1 MNISD
6 VKDLLNN
13 PFVQSSIIAI
23 WHILLIVIATIGAT
37 QIAKAVTRFTTGK
50 KFDGLIIQATA
61 LIMALIFSRFAWD
74 DPTGWLV
81 GGFVAYALSSV
92 LARFGL
98 IYLRLKFPKVA
109 KFVNQSNGEN
119 TP

>member
-1 MNISD
+1 MTDI
-6 VKDLLNN
+6 KELLTN
-13 PFVQSSIIAI
+13 PFVQSSIITI
-23 WHILLIVIATIGAT
+23 WHVLLIIIATIGAT

-50 KFDGLIIQATA
+50 KFDGLIVQATA

-98 IYLRLKFPKVA
+98 LFLRSKFPKIA